1 MADNT
6 DSNAKSSQERDRAAT
21 ASATQQTAGAIQE
34 GAERMAEAGHAGSDV
49 AQRTAT
55 AGAETIRHL
64 GDTAGETVRRGSQR
78 VTDMQQKFAHDVAND
93 FEQGVS
99 RVAQVLQET
108 AHDWRALMQLP
119 GLGDGRLQDV
129 AVNVTKAI
137 ERVVEVN
144 LRATEQFFRTSGP
157 VAMLELQ
164 HRFAQQYLHALLE
177 GSTTVVRAV
186 RQTAEQTLQPLE
198 RHISEREHQQQHQN
212 GGERT
217 DRVADVM
224 RREVKL
230 VGPDDNVRQVAQ
242 IMREADTGI
251 LPVAEGDRLIGM
263 LTDRDVTVRLVA
275 EGRDAGQTK
284 VRDVMTA
291 DVRYVFEDEDLE
303 HVAENMA
310 EQQVRR
316 LPVMNRQKR
325 LVGLVSL
332 GDMAKGRRSPLAG
345 RALSGIARQG
355 GQHTGASSS
364 SGRSL
369 SDQGN
374 LPKDVPASD
383 RDRQR
388 EIAARVGGT
397 GTQP

>member
-1 MADNT
+1 M
-6 DSNAKSSQERDRAAT
+6 
-21 ASATQQTAGAIQE
+21 
-34 GAERMAEAGHAGSDV
+34 
-49 AQRTAT
+49 
-55 AGAETIRHL
+55 
-64 GDTAGETVRRGSQR
+64 
-78 VTDMQQKFAHDVAND
+78 
-93 FEQGVS
+93 
-99 RVAQVLQET
+99 AQVLHET
-108 AHDWRALMQLP
+108 AQDWRTLLQLP
-119 GLGDGRLQDV
+119 GFGGGRLQDV
-129 AVNVTKAI
+129 VVSMSNAV
-137 ERVVEVN
+137 ERVMEVN
-144 LRATEQFFRTSGP
+144 LRATEQLFRMSGP
-157 VAMLELQ
+157 VALLELQ
-164 HRFAQQYLHALLE
+164 HRFAQQYLHSLLE
-177 GSTTVVRAV
+177 GSTAVVRSI

-198 RHISEREHQQQHQN
+198 QRISEREHQQQRQN
-212 GGERT
+212 GESGC
-217 DRVADVM
+217 VADVM
-224 RREVKL
+224 SREVKL
-230 VGPDDNVRQVAQ
+230 VGPDDNVRQAAQ

-275 EGRDAGQTK
+275 EGRDPGQTK

-291 DVRYVFEDEDLE
+291 DIRYVFEDEDLE

-355 GQHTGASSS
+355 GQHTGALSS
-364 SGRSL
+364 SGRSQV
-369 SDQGN
+369 DQGK

-383 RDRQR
+383 HDRQR

-397 GTQP
+397 GTQR

>member
-1 MADNT
+1 
-6 DSNAKSSQERDRAAT
+6 
-21 ASATQQTAGAIQE
+21 
-34 GAERMAEAGHAGSDV
+34 
-49 AQRTAT
+49 
-55 AGAETIRHL
+55 
-64 GDTAGETVRRGSQR
+64 
-78 VTDMQQKFAHDVAND
+78 MQQKFAHDVAKD
-93 FEQGVS
+93 FDQGVS
-99 RVAQVLQET
+99 RMAQVLQEM
-108 AHDWRALMQLP
+108 AQDWRAFMQLP
-119 GLGDGRLQDV
+119 GAGGGKLQDV
-129 AVNVTKAI
+129 AVSVSNAV
-137 ERVVEVN
+137 ERVMEVN
-144 LRATEQFFRTSGP
+144 LRATEQLFRTSGP
-157 VAMLELQ
+157 VALLELQ

-230 VGPDDNVRQVAQ
+230 VSPDDNVRQVAQ

-251 LPVAEGDRLIGM
+251 LPVADGDRLIGM
-263 LTDRDVTVRLVA
+263 LTDRDVTVRVIA
-275 EGRDAGQTK
+275 EGRDPGQTK

-291 DVRYVFEDEDLE
+291 DIRYVFEDEDLE

-325 LVGLVSL
+325 LVGVVSL
-332 GDMAKGRRSPLAG
+332 GDMAKGRQSPLAG

-364 SGRSL
+364 SGRPQV
-369 SDQGN
+369 DQGN

-397 GTQP
+397 GTQR

>member
-6 DSNAKSSQERDRAAT
+6 DSNAKSSQERGRAAT

-49 AQRTAT
+49 AQRSAT
-55 AGAETIRHL
+55 AGADTIRHL
-64 GDTAGETVRRGSQR
+64 GDTAGETVRRGSQQLA
-78 VTDMQQKFAHDVAND
+78 DMQQKFAHDVAND
-93 FEQGVS
+93 FDQGVS
-99 RVAQVLQET
+99 RMAQVLQEMT
-108 AHDWRALMQLP
+108 QDWRTLIQLP
-119 GLGDGRLQDV
+119 GMGGGRLQDV
-129 AVNVTKAI
+129 AISVSNAV
-137 ERVVEVN
+137 ERLAEVN
-144 LRATEQFFRTSGP
+144 LRATEQLFRTSGP
-157 VAMLELQ
+157 VALLGLQ
-164 HRFAQQYLHALLE
+164 HRFAQQYLHALVE
-177 GSTTVVRAV
+177 GSTAFVRSV

-198 RHISEREHQQQHQN
+198 QHLSEREQQQKRHN
-212 GGERT
+212 GEE
-217 DRVADVM
+217 RVADVM
-224 RREVKL
+224 SREVKL
-230 VGPDDNVRQVAQ
+230 VSPDDNVRQVAQ

-251 LPVAEGDRLIGM
+251 LPVAEGDRLVGM
-263 LTDRDVTVRLVA
+263 LTDRDVAVRLVA
-275 EGRDAGQTK
+275 EGRDPRQTK

-325 LVGLVSL
+325 LVGVVSL
-332 GDMAKGRRSPLAG
+332 GDMAKGRRSSLAG
-345 RALSGIARQG
+345 RALSGVAQQG

-364 SGRSL
+364 SSGRSEV
-369 SDQGN
+369 DQAN

>member
-1 MADNT
+1 MAEIT
-6 DSNAKSSQERDRAAT
+6 DSNAKSAQERGRAAIT
-21 ASATQQTAGAIQE
+21 GA
-34 GAERMAEAGHAGSDV
+34 
-49 AQRTAT
+49 AQRTTGAIEESAGRVADAGHSAT
-55 AGAETIRHL
+55 DITERTAAAGAETIRHL
-64 GDTAGETVRRGSQR
+64 GDTAGETVRRGSQQ
-78 VTDMQQKFAHDVAND
+78 VAGMQQKFAHDVAND
-93 FEQGVS
+93 FDQGVS
-99 RVAQVLQET
+99 RMAQVLHET
-108 AHDWRALMQLP
+108 AQDWRTLMQLP
-119 GLGDGRLQDV
+119 GLGGGRLQDV
-129 AVNVTKAI
+129 ALSVSNAV

-144 LRATEQFFRTSGP
+144 LRTTEQLFRMSGP
-157 VAMLELQ
+157 VALLELQ

-198 RHISEREHQQQHQN
+198 RHISEREHQQQHRN

-230 VGPDDNVRQVAQ
+230 VSPDDNVRQVAQ

-251 LPVAEGDRLIGM
+251 LPVAEDDRLIGM

-275 EGRDAGQTK
+275 EGRDPGQTK
-284 VRDVMTA
+284 VREVMTA

-325 LVGLVSL
+325 LVGVVSL
-332 GDMAKGRRSPLAG
+332 GDMAKRRQSPLAG

-364 SGRSL
+364 GRSQA
-369 SDQGN
+369 DQGN

-388 EIAARVGGT
+388 EIAARAGGT
-397 GTQP
+397 GTQR

>member
-1 MADNT
+1 MAETT
-6 DSNAKSSQERDRAAT
+6 DSNAKSAQERGRAAI
-21 ASATQQTAGAIQE
+21 ASAAQRATGAIEE
-34 GAERMAEAGHAGSDV
+34 GAGRMADTGHSARDI
-49 AQRTAT
+49 AERTAA

-64 GDTAGETVRRGSQR
+64 GDTAGEAARRGSQQ
-78 VTDMQQKFAHDVAND
+78 VAGMQQKFAHDVAKD
-93 FEQGVS
+93 FDQGVS
-99 RVAQVLQET
+99 RMAQVLQET
-108 AHDWRALMQLP
+108 AQDWRTLMQLP
-119 GLGDGRLQDV
+119 GVGGGRLQDV
-129 AVNVTKAI
+129 AVSMSNAV
-137 ERVVEVN
+137 ERVMEVN
-144 LRATEQFFRTSGP
+144 LRATEQLFRMSGP
-157 VAMLELQ
+157 VALLELQ

-198 RHISEREHQQQHQN
+198 RRISEREHQQQRQN
-212 GGERT
+212 GEERSGC
-217 DRVADVM
+217 VADVM
-224 RREVKL
+224 SREVKL
-230 VGPDDNVRQVAQ
+230 VSPDDNVRQVAQ

-275 EGRDAGQTK
+275 EGRDPGQTK

-291 DVRYVFEDEDLE
+291 DIRYVFEDEDLE

-325 LVGLVSL
+325 LVGVVSL
-332 GDMAKGRRSPLAG
+332 GDMAKGRQSPLAG

-355 GQHTGASSS
+355 GQHTGALSS
-364 SGRSL
+364 SGRSQV
-369 SDQGN
+369 DQGN

-397 GTQP
+397 GTQR